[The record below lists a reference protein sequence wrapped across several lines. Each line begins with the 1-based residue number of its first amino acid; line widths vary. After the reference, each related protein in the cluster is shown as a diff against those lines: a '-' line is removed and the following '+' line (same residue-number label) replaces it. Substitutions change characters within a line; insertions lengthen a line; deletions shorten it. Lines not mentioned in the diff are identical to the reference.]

1 MSKILPQDYQEYSKL
16 IEEGHSQRSACSIL
30 GLNRSTIQRCI
41 KGVLEAG
48 STLDTVFNVQN
59 QNDYT
64 GWQSKSKPE
73 LDVKSVQSKQTILVI
88 ADTQAKSEESLEYL
102 LWIGHYIAE
111 KQPDVIVHI
120 GDHYDFPSLSSYDK
134 GKSSAEGK
142 RLIKDIE
149 AGNTGFEYLNMA
161 MQKHKNYNPRK
172 IFCLGNHECLTPDA
186 EVLTFNGFKKI
197 EDVTTEDVVAS
208 MDEQYRLQWDKPKS
222 LIRKYYNGNIV
233 KFNSRSFSFSG
244 TENHRMYYETSG
256 GYIREKLAKDLTNN
270 FKVITALNSENFCEK
285 LSDEMV
291 KLSAWLCTDS
301 HFPQRGNPILYQ
313 RESNAHK
320 IRELLRVLNIEYTEK
335 KRERN
340 ITQICGKQLKKP
352 CEAGI
357 EFHLH
362 HNPTS
367 VTNNKTLPSFVRRLS
382 EKQWEVFLETI
393 IDADGSIPTKAVDSR
408 VFYGAKEMCD
418 SVQLEA
424 SLHGWTASLTEY
436 RNNHW
441 RVNLVKRNTRK
452 QEVVTKTVENYEG
465 MVYCLEMPLENFVIR
480 QGNKVHVTGNC
491 RLDRYIDDNP
501 ELIGTLGTDLL
512 PFEKYG
518 WEVHPFLK
526 PVEVNGIFF
535 VHYLANPM
543 NGRPYSGTASS
554 ILKTVGRS
562 FVVGHKQVLDVAI
575 RPTIDGKQQLGIVNG
590 ACYDHMEG
598 YKGWQGN
605 NHFRGLTV
613 LHEAQDGFAC
623 PSFVSLDYMKELY
636 YL

>member
-1 MSKILPQDYQEYSKL
+1 MSINTKLTQEEIDQYYEL
-16 IEEGHSQRSACSIL
+16 MGQGLSQRQACTVLGVSRGIIQHYLKRYAEQQNEKMKQSIHKYQNTEY
-30 GLNRSTIQRCI
+30 GKSFDEFDFFEEDI
-41 KGVLEAG
+41 KKPAFAEACQKLVNSIG
-48 STLDTVFNVQN
+48 SFGKAMRGESNLV
-59 QNDYT
+59 
-64 GWQSKSKPE
+64 KKPASE
-73 LDVKSVQSKQTILVI
+73 SNSDVKKTILIV
-88 ADTQAKSEESLEYL
+88 ADTQCKSEEDLEYM
-102 LWIGHYIAE
+102 LWVGHYIAE

-149 AGNTGFEYLNMA
+149 AGNNGFEYLNMA

-172 IFCLGNHECLTPDA
+172 IFCLGNHE
-186 EVLTFNGFKKI
+186 
-197 EDVTTEDVVAS
+197 
-208 MDEQYRLQWDKPKS
+208 
-222 LIRKYYNGNIV
+222 
-233 KFNSRSFSFSG
+233 
-244 TENHRMYYETSG
+244 H
-256 GYIREKLAKDLTNN
+256 
-270 FKVITALNSENFCEK
+270 
-285 LSDEMV
+285 
-291 KLSAWLCTDS
+291 
-301 HFPQRGNPILYQ
+301 
-313 RESNAHK
+313 
-320 IRELLRVLNIEYTEK
+320 
-335 KRERN
+335 
-340 ITQICGKQLKKP
+340 
-352 CEAGI
+352 
-357 EFHLH
+357 
-362 HNPTS
+362 
-367 VTNNKTLPSFVRRLS
+367 
-382 EKQWEVFLETI
+382 
-393 IDADGSIPTKAVDSR
+393 
-408 VFYGAKEMCD
+408 
-418 SVQLEA
+418 
-424 SLHGWTASLTEY
+424 
-436 RNNHW
+436 
-441 RVNLVKRNTRK
+441 
-452 QEVVTKTVENYEG
+452 
-465 MVYCLEMPLENFVIR
+465 
-480 QGNKVHVTGNC
+480 